1 VRPTG
6 HKIIRN
12 SLLRVGG
19 YAIGAVL
26 QFLGIVLIGRYLG
39 AEQFGNFAVISAW
52 VGIFQL
58 VADMGVRNILIR
70 NIAMQRDDFRQHL
83 TVARTL
89 LWFLSVLSMTGVVIV
104 ANLLTSSAEVRHAM
118 YLAGLAALFTFYGLS
133 YSAVLR
139 AFEEMDWDICG
150 FVLHK
155 IVLIALLWLVS
166 RTSSGLQGVFAATLV
181 ANAGLWLYFWAV
193 VGIRHGRAPISLN
206 LQAGRA
212 LLAEALP
219 LGVAEILRRL
229 KQHVDKLL
237 LATLATPTAVGLFSA
252 AYKLLEA
259 MTPFTANVTL
269 PLFPVFSRLAQES
282 PAQLFRALG
291 QSLKFLY
298 IMGTPIAVLL
308 YVFAE
313 PIMMLF
319 FGEAYR
325 DATVTLQVLAPAVLL
340 LMPTSAYSYAFTA
353 LGRQRLYAACIAI
366 SLLTNLILD
375 LLLIPR
381 YGYLGAAF
389 GTLAAE
395 ASLFLAGLIMI
406 GQQSG
411 NIDSLRLLWRPL
423 LAGLVMG
430 AVCRLLHNAIPTGVV
445 VELCSGLAAYG
456 GLLLMLQTFTA
467 EERALLTQALRI
479 RWGTAL
485 R

>member
-6 HKIIRN
+6 HKVIRN
-12 SLLRVGG
+12 SLLRIGG

-39 AEQFGNFAVISAW
+39 AEQFGHFAVISAW
-52 VGIFQL
+52 AGIFQL

-70 NIAMQRDDFRQHL
+70 DIAMQRDDFRQHL

-89 LWFLSVLSMTGVVIV
+89 LWFLSFISMSGIVIV
-104 ANLLTSSAEVRHAM
+104 ANLLTWSTEVRHAM
-118 YLAGLAALFTFYGLS
+118 YLAGLAVLFTFYGLS

-139 AFEEMDWDICG
+139 AFEEMDWDILG
-150 FVLHK
+150 FILHK

-166 RTSSGLQGVFAATLV
+166 QTSSGLQGVFAATLA

-206 LQAGRA
+206 LQAGWA
-212 LLAEALP
+212 LLVEALP
-219 LGVAEILRRL
+219 LGIGEILRRL

-237 LATLATPTAVGLFSA
+237 LAMLATPMAVGLFSA

-259 MTPFTANVTL
+259 MSPFTANVTL

-282 PAQLFRALG
+282 PAQLFSALG

-298 IMGTPIAVLL
+298 IMGTPIAVIL

-313 PIMMLF
+313 SIMVLF

-325 DATVTLQVLAPAVLL
+325 EATVTLQVLAPAVLL
-340 LMPTSAYSYAFTA
+340 LLPTSAYSYALTA
-353 LGRQRLYAACIAI
+353 LGRQRLFAACIAI
-366 SLLTNLILD
+366 SLVTNLILD

-381 YGYLGAAF
+381 YSYLGAAY
-389 GTLAAE
+389 GTLAGE
-395 ASLFLAGLIMI
+395 AILFLAGLVML
-406 GQQSG
+406 GRLSG
-411 NIDSLRLLWRPL
+411 NMDSLRSLWRPL
-423 LAGLVMG
+423 FAGLVMG
-430 AVCRLLHNAIPTGVV
+430 VVCRLVHNLLPTAVV
-445 VELCSGLAAYG
+445 VELGSGLAAYVS
-456 GLLLMLQTFTA
+456 LLLVLQTFTA
-467 EERALLTQALRI
+467 EEWALLTQAVRI
-479 RWGTAL
+479 GWRTAL